1 MRCRSRN
8 QEGVRSRC
16 ASHMVLLVLL
26 VHVLSASPPPPPCAT
41 SCTHAHCD
49 NFNIRY
55 GTYCGV
61 GYTGCPGV
69 KPCDAYDACCETHDA
84 CVTTESMM
92 SQKCHAALT
101 RCLHTA
107 LANHTT
113 TWIEERGESAIGCS
127 AEEIVKTMSNGM
139 GVASLFSLFMGG
151 AQHQPAV
158 GHPTPHGSNAAS
170 AHGALGRPSLAST
183 SMRFEGSHSSRF
195 DELHVTLTLTLTLAP
210 LPMTSWTRVEPDDT
224 RVPRVAGASILL
236 PTSYRLLPTSLA
248 RCIAVGDSFHGRRRL
263 RTAKGRWSE
272 FPCWQARI
280 EKIKS
285 HQAATRR
292 KLTDRPWVGKQR
304 NPSPSTSTL
313 HPHPHPH
320 TLQPHPQVGKRRTRE
335 LAEEAQGT
343 ESAAV
348 EDGARSNPNPNLA
361 GERTPE
367 VSHTPADQ
375 ARELRDQ
382 P

>member
-1 MRCRSRN
+1 
-8 QEGVRSRC
+8 
-16 ASHMVLLVLL
+16 MVLLVLL

-113 TWIEERGESAIGCS
+113 TWIEERGESATGCS

-151 AQHQPAV
+151 AQHQPAA
-158 GHPTPHGSNAAS
+158 GHLAPHGSNVAS

-183 SMRFEGSHSSRF
+183 SMRFEGSHSSRY
-195 DELHVTLTLTLTLAP
+195 DELH
-210 LPMTSWTRVEPDDT
+210 
-224 RVPRVAGASILL
+224 
-236 PTSYRLLPTSLA
+236 
-248 RCIAVGDSFHGRRRL
+248 
-263 RTAKGRWSE
+263 
-272 FPCWQARI
+272 ARI

-285 HQAATRR
+285 RQAATRR
-292 KLTDRPWVGKQR
+292 KLTDRPW
-304 NPSPSTSTL
+304 
-313 HPHPHPH
+313 
-320 TLQPHPQVGKRRTRE
+320 VGKRRTRE

-343 ESAAV
+343 ESTAV
-348 EDGARSNPNPNLA
+348 ENGARSNPNPNPA
-361 GERTPE
+361 GVSSEIRELPE
-367 VSHTPADQ
+367 VSHSPTDQ